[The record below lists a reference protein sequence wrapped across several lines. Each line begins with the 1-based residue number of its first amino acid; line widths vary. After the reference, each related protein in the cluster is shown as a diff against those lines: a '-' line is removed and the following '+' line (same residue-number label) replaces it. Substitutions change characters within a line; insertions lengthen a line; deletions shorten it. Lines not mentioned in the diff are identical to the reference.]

1 MRTLLEDVRREVVDL
16 HDFFTDWFNGTADRD
31 LLERRFLSRLDPAFT
46 LIPPEGTVLEAADI
60 GSAFQDAFGMNK
72 GFRIQIR
79 DVTIQRDMEAH
90 VLATYTEWQTG
101 AQQSAFANNARITT
115 VLMEKGTPFQWL
127 HIQETWLPE
136 DVRAAGSFDF

>member
-16 HDFFTDWFNGTADRD
+16 HDFFTDWFNGTADRA
-31 LLERRFLSRLDPAFT
+31 LLERRFLSRLDPAFI

-60 GSAFQDAFGMNK
+60 RSAFQHAFGMNK

-101 AQQSAFANNARITT
+101 AQQSALADNARITT
-115 VLMEKGTPFQWL
+115 VLMEKGTPFTWL